1 MLTKINL
8 NSLVIAGFS
17 ILLILLLLSGGYAVI
32 SASGLNDALSNVIN
46 GPAERVKLA
55 DRVKQSTLTLAGQS
69 RKLILAKSPEQMK
82 RVQSIIDNEQQRL
95 SERLAALD
103 SITSGSAKPRVAKI
117 KSEIDTYNQIVDEVI
132 ALASLNSNAKARE
145 VSENQGAEAF
155 DTLLAVINNI
165 KTSVR
170 ERAARTGVTE
180 ASQLQRTYLDNI
192 SELSARLIRQ
202 EKNYILATNPQRLL
216 DIEQEINGLR
226 AGIEAEIQRFSN
238 SVTSSNIAA
247 ANELKSAK
255 NTYIAYQKEV
265 VDLSKENGNNRAFKL
280 LSEQGEAA
288 IDNIESLV
296 SDIVQDNDIQL
307 TEAIAATDTEY
318 VSIRRSLIIA
328 AIVSLI
334 LGVLISFVVSKR
346 LKEVSSIVAEIGQ
359 GNLNNVFRAGY
370 SEKDIYTG
378 LSNMNGKLTSIVS
391 DIQQSADNV
400 SSGSSELASTGQQIA
415 QGATE
420 QAASL
425 EEVASS
431 MEEMSSNIAHS
442 ADNARQTESIAQQS
456 ATEAKES
463 GDAVRNSVSA
473 MQNIAEK
480 ISIIEEIARQTNLL
494 ALNAAIEA
502 ARAGE
507 HGKGFTVV
515 AAEVRKLAERSQHAA
530 SEIVDLST
538 ETLTVSERA
547 GQMLDS
553 LVPNIQKTAELVQ
566 EISAASV
573 EQDKGAAEINKALQE
588 LDQVV
593 QQSAASAEE
602 MASTSEQLSAQAQ
615 QLTASMSF
623 FTLDN
628 NKRPPTPPMAPN
640 GNASRSSSYSSHPT
654 GGGQQR
660 TKTVSS
666 NNSGGIDI
674 SLDDDDGFV
683 KYSN

>member
-8 NSLVIAGFS
+8 NTLVIAGFS
-17 ILLILLLLSGGYAVI
+17 ILLALLVLSGGYAVL
-32 SASGLNDALSNVIN
+32 SASGLNSALSEVID

-55 DRVKQSTLTLAGQS
+55 DRVKQSTLTMAGQS

-82 RVQSIIDNEQQRL
+82 RVQGIINE
-95 SERLAALD
+95 ERTLLDKRIQALEK
-103 SITSGSAKPRVAKI
+103 ITASSGQARIASI
-117 KSEIDTYNQIVDEVI
+117 KSEISGLNDIIDEVVQ
-132 ALASLNSNAKARE
+132 LASLNSNAKARD
-145 VSENQGAEAF
+145 VSENQGADAF
-155 DTLLAVINNI
+155 DELLSAIEIVKTQLRENN
-165 KTSVR
+165 S
-170 ERAARTGVTE
+170 
-180 ASQLQRTYLDNI
+180 SQSQRGIVDRI
-192 SELSARLIRQ
+192 SELAARLIRQ
-202 EKNYILATNPQRLL
+202 EKNYILTTNPQRLSNL
-216 DIEQEINGLR
+216 EKDIDTLR
-226 AGIEAEIQRFSN
+226 TQLSNEIQNLSN
-238 SVTSSNIAA
+238 SLSSGNTLSIAS
-247 ANELKSAK
+247 LKSAAD
-255 NTYIAYQKEV
+255 TYLNFQTEVIAY
-265 VDLSKENGNNRAFKL
+265 SKENGNNRAFNL
-280 LSEQGEAA
+280 LSDEGEAA
-288 IDNIESLV
+288 VDKLESLV
-296 SDIVQDNDIQL
+296 SNIVKDNDVQL
-307 TEAIAATDTEY
+307 TDAIAATDTEY
-318 VSIRRSLIIA
+318 ASIRRSLIIA
-328 AIVSLI
+328 AVLSLL
-334 LGVLISFVVSKR
+334 LGIAISFIVSKR
-346 LKEVSSIVAEIGQ
+346 LKEVSKIVNEVGQ
-359 GNLNNVFRAGY
+359 GNLNIAFKTGY
-370 SEKDIYTG
+370 SEKDIYSS
-378 LSNMNGKLTSIVS
+378 LHAMSGKLTSIVS
-391 DIQQSADNV
+391 DIQQSSDNV
-400 SSGSSELASTGQQIA
+400 SAGSNELASTGSQIA

-480 ISIIEEIARQTNLL
+480 IKIIEEIARQTNLL

-530 SEIVDLST
+530 SEIVDLSND
-538 ETLTVSERA
+538 TLTVSERA
-547 GQMLDS
+547 GGMLDS

-615 QLTASMSF
+615 QLNASMSF
-623 FTLDN
+623 FTIDDK
-628 NKRPPTPPMAPN
+628 KRSTRGP
-640 GNASRSSSYSSHPT
+640 SS
-654 GGGQQR
+654 
-660 TKTVSS
+660 
-666 NNSGGIDI
+666 NSGGGSRNSQALQKRNVSASKPSNNTGGVDI